1 MSDENVKCFFCN
13 DTGYAVRYGVE
24 EECRN
29 CNFHSR
35 KQGGGVIK
43 KLTVTTDTEREQWIE
58 MLKLASNYHY
68 DMAGQFQ
75 PEILGDTEMEEVVRI
90 HRAWGKAIQE
100 ASELISFWE
109 LEKNDEVLVPPQ
121 TKNVTKEVE

>member
-29 CNFHSR
+29 CDSHSPTVEIDPLTGLPQT
-35 KQGGGVIK
+35 KGGRVIK

-109 LEKNDEVLVPPQ
+109 LEKNDEVL
-121 TKNVTKEVE
+121 